1 MDLRDLHYFE
11 VIAELEHM
19 GRASERLHRT
29 QPALTSSIRRLEQD
43 CGVRLFEKS
52 GRGIRL
58 TEAGRVLLKWAR
70 RTRLDVHDAQQEI
83 NHIAHGLVGTVRV
96 GIVPTAAQFLLPP
109 AMRQLI
115 REAPEVNLHTVVGL
129 IDVLKSLLHSG
140 EVDMTIGTEGMAE
153 PGYTS
158 EFLGEDPIVVVANA
172 NHEVFQ
178 RTPTI
183 KDLTAYRWVL
193 QSAGAPTRD
202 WLDQTFER
210 QHLPRPRVQ
219 VESNTLL
226 MLPTLI
232 AETGLLSFISRRHL
246 LSGQPH
252 FALREVDVEET
263 VMQRRMVVTY
273 REGGYLSPASRRLI
287 ELLSKA
293 AASGG

>member
-1 MDLRDLHYFE
+1 
-11 VIAELEHM
+11 
-19 GRASERLHRT
+19 
-29 QPALTSSIRRLEQD
+29 
-43 CGVRLFEKS
+43 
-52 GRGIRL
+52 
-58 TEAGRVLLKWAR
+58 
-70 RTRLDVHDAQQEI
+70 
-83 NHIAHGLVGTVRV
+83 
-96 GIVPTAAQFLLPP
+96 
-109 AMRQLI
+109 
-115 REAPEVNLHTVVGL
+115 
-129 IDVLKSLLHSG
+129 
-140 EVDMTIGTEGMAE
+140 MAE

-172 NHEVFQ
+172 NHEVLQ

-183 KDLTAYRWVL
+183 QDLTAYRWVL

-210 QHLPRPRVQ
+210 HHLPRPRVQ

-232 AETGLLSFISRRHL
+232 VETGLLSFISRRHL
-246 LSGQPH
+246 LSGEPNA
-252 FALREVDVEET
+252 ALREVDVQET

-293 AASGG
+293 AATGG